1 MVVPIFG
8 FFGSGQFQSDPIA
21 ISKTDSIYAIFSS
34 KEKRDLTANASAVKA
49 DESTSLNIES
59 SIPCDEISGTERLQ
73 YDDCEG
79 DFSGVIVIKRDPEA
93 APPVRVASMDY
104 LVNM

>member
-34 KEKRDLTANASAVKA
+34 KA